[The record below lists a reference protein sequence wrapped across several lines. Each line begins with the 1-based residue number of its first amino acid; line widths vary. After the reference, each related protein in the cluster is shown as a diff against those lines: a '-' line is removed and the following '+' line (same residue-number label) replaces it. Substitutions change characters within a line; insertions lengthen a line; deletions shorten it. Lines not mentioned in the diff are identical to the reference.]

1 MSSPLCEDWLKT
13 EHNLRWGK
21 PCHGGLEK
29 QRGLSGQHH
38 PKPQGL
44 LLQQVK
50 HWRLPSLDGISCLVR
65 ACKACTIS
73 RWGGEDSISFS
84 PSPPSQPSHSFSST
98 TNSSTLPS
106 SSSCSWSSVEEKPAS
121 SLGSRI
127 LASLSK
133 LKPQLPDVGESAEK
147 EEEMSTYTT
156 KPPPTSPSSLP
167 ESRPPPPTTS
177 RSPPSSSAA
186 TPISS
191 STVASKEEERK
202 ETSSQWER

>member
-1 MSSPLCEDWLKT
+1 M
-13 EHNLRWGK
+13 
-21 PCHGGLEK
+21 EK

-50 HWRLPSLDGISCLVR
+50 RMLSVDGISCLVR

-84 PSPPSQPSHSFSST
+84 PSQPPHSFSST

-106 SSSCSWSSVEEKPAS
+106 SSSCRGTNIEEKPAS

-147 EEEMSTYTT
+147 EEEMNTNTT
-156 KPPPTSPSSLP
+156 KPPSSYSSSWP
-167 ESRPPPPTTS
+167 ATRPPPPTTS
-177 RSPPSSSAA
+177 RSPPSSSAT

-191 STVASKEEERK
+191 STVASKEKERK